1 VAAAAAAVAP
11 LVFQLF
17 LLLSVRAWGSGCM
30 EPMDFKQRK
39 PVAATDWRLDSR
51 ALHISYRFCSI
62 IRDCCCYLFL
72 SFLSFLVFLPTH
84 LSVGDVRMQPFSYL
98 PFCQAHRKRLRFRLN
113 HHFTPCNF
121 KAEKNWSCQKDFD
134 VSVGRQMVSGFM
146 KTASCRR
153 GSSHTYELIQYEWF
167 QQ

>member
-1 VAAAAAAVAP
+1 MRLRVYGADGFQTTETSGCHRLAP
-11 LVFQLF
+11 WLKGVTYLLPLLF
-17 LLLSVRAWGSGCM
+17 HNTRLLLL
-30 EPMDFKQRK
+30 P
-39 PVAATDWRLDSR
+39 
-51 ALHISYRFCSI
+51 
-62 IRDCCCYLFL
+62 FL
-72 SFLSFLVFLPTH
+72 IFSFFFLFLPTH

-113 HHFTPCNF
+113 HHFYTPCNF

-146 KTASCRR
+146 KTASCRG
-153 GSSHTYELIQYEWF
+153 GSPHTYELIQYEWF